1 MGGFIDLTGQ
11 KFHKLTV
18 ISRAPNRG
26 RQTMW
31 FCICDCGNEKTV
43 GASHLKSGHT
53 KSCGCYNVEKVAE
66 RNKNTKKKTNKYDLS
81 GEYGI
86 GWTSNTNKEFYF
98 DLEDYDKIKEI
109 CWSEKIRD
117 GFSMIQGYDIK
128 SKCVVAMHVLLGYKD
143 YDHIDRNELNN
154 RKVNLRIA
162 TKRENSINRSLGKN
176 NTSGVTGVRLYKPTN
191 KWLATI
197 NKEKRKT
204 IRLYYGTSFEDAVVA
219 RLKAEKKYY
228 GEFAPQQH
236 LYKEYGID
244 G

>member
-11 KFHKLTV
+11 KFHRLTV

-66 RNKNTKKKTNKYDLS
+66 RNKNTKKKTNKYYLS

-98 DLEDYDKIKEI
+98 DL
-109 CWSEKIRD
+109 
-117 GFSMIQGYDIK
+117 
-128 SKCVVAMHVLLGYKD
+128 
-143 YDHIDRNELNN
+143 
-154 RKVNLRIA
+154 
-162 TKRENSINRSLGKN
+162 
-176 NTSGVTGVRLYKPTN
+176 
-191 KWLATI
+191 
-197 NKEKRKT
+197 
-204 IRLYYGTSFEDAVVA
+204 
-219 RLKAEKKYY
+219 
-228 GEFAPQQH
+228 
-236 LYKEYGID
+236 
-244 G
+244 